1 MRMAGDDAREEVM
14 STSTERMRE
23 KRERDKLKEEERLAR
38 LLSRTIKLDLFKATD
53 YALIRTMERLGI
65 EEPQDLVT
73 RLIHGADRL
82 DDEQLSRLTELK

>member
-1 MRMAGDDAREEVM
+1 M
-14 STSTERMRE
+14 STSAERMRE

-38 LLSRTIKLDLFKATD
+38 LLSRTIKLDLFKSTD

-65 EEPQDLVT
+65 EEPQDLIT

-82 DDEQLSRLTELK
+82 DDEQLSWLTELK